1 MMARLDAVLAQ
12 VADAVDPIEA
22 RRLLGHVL
30 GQTSAWCFAHTDA
43 MLRPDQVAAF
53 RVLIRRRQH
62 GEPIA
67 YLLGR
72 RSFWT
77 FELDVSPATL
87 IPRPET
93 ETLVEAVLAHVS
105 PAVAARLADIGTGC
119 GAIALALAQER
130 PMATVIATDQS
141 RAALEIANVNRQRCE
156 LTNVSFR
163 HGNWCEPLDGR
174 DFDVIVSNPP
184 YIAANDRHLSQGDLR
199 FEPLSALVGGPDGLD
214 AIRQLSAQAR
224 DYLRRGGWLML
235 EHGWDQGDA
244 VRTVLRA
251 AGYVAVRTLRDLE
264 ERERV
269 TLGVRPHSSL

>member
-12 VADAVDPIEA
+12 ATGAVDPLEA

-30 GQTSAWCFAHTDA
+30 GQTSAWCFAHNDA
-43 MLRPDQVAAF
+43 LLRPDQVAAF
-53 RVLIRRRQH
+53 RALIGRRQQ

-93 ETLVEAVLAHVS
+93 ETLVEAVLAHVAPS
-105 PAVAARLADIGTGC
+105 VAARLADVGTGC

-130 PMATVIATDQS
+130 PLATVIATDQS
-141 RAALEIANVNRQRCE
+141 RPALEIATINRQRYG
-156 LTNVSFR
+156 LANVLLR
-163 HGNWCEPLDGR
+163 HGNWCDPLDDR

-184 YIAANDRHLSQGDLR
+184 YIAANDRHLSQGDVR
-199 FEPLSALVGGPDGLD
+199 FEPLSALVGGADGLD

-224 DYLRRGGWLML
+224 DYLRHGGWLML
-235 EHGWDQGDA
+235 EHGWDQGEA

-251 AGYVAVRTLRDLE
+251 AGYQAVGTLRDIE

-269 TLGVRPHSSL
+269 TLGQRLHSSL